1 MTRLLCVGVREHH
14 LTLCV
19 GVREH
24 YLALRIRVRQKSL
37 TLRVRVG
44 DQYLATVVS
53 PRDASRAVAPDHG
66 TSRQGDIT
74 RRDLGDT
81 MEPGC
86 VNPAALRPGQSRRC
100 DQKGRYQEGSD
111 DSISMNHGNHLLRGV
126 RIDLRV
132 RVVSCMRCAAE
143 KKPATSLGAHGGRT
157 TSIVRVRYRA
167 T

>member
-1 MTRLLCVGVREHH
+1 MWDPLVLELMTRLLCVGVRDQHLTLCVGVREHHLTLCVGVREHH

-100 DQKGRYQEGSD
+100 DQKAPRTS
-111 DSISMNHGNHLLRGV
+111 S
-126 RIDLRV
+126 
-132 RVVSCMRCAAE
+132 VVHALCR
-143 KKPATSLGAHGGRT
+143 
-157 TSIVRVRYRA
+157 
-167 T
+167 